1 MNLMLTALL
10 QTVYMVLASTLIA
23 VVLGFP
29 LAVIL
34 LFTRPAVYRAL

>member
-29 LAVIL
+29 W
-34 LFTRPAVYRAL
+34 R